1 MDEQE
6 RAYTLIKK
14 LSQEDFP
21 ETSPFFSELGFLL
34 PREKPLEGDVSSTF
48 GDLSTI
54 DLSE

>member
-6 RAYTLIKK
+6 TAYTLIKK

-21 ETSPFFSELGFLL
+21 ETSPFFGEPGILL
-34 PREKPLEGDVSSTF
+34 PREKPLEGDAFSTF
-48 GDLSTI
+48 GNLTTV